1 MRDPGSHSRAAMRIY
16 YVGIG
21 GFWTARKRSPEK
33 NLKKVRRIG
42 RHPET
47 AKPSVCP
54 RRIVVFQ
61 PSVILKQRINAN
73 FPTTANGN
81 TRRDISSLQFRAAH
95 IDFGVE
101 AYFDADDAAP
111 RAPLRIKAGSAFPRC
126 RQQGRFCYQA
136 CEAYQCR

>member
-21 GFWTARKRSPEK
+21 DSGRQGNGALKK

-47 AKPSVCP
+47 AKLSVCA

-61 PSVILKQRINAN
+61 PSVILKRRINGQLSDNSERQHPAGHLV
-73 FPTTANGN
+73 AS
-81 TRRDISSLQFRAAH
+81 ISRSTH
-95 IDFGVE
+95 
-101 AYFDADDAAP
+101 
-111 RAPLRIKAGSAFPRC
+111 
-126 RQQGRFCYQA
+126 
-136 CEAYQCR
+136 

>member
-61 PSVILKQRINAN
+61 LSVILKQRINGQLSDNSERQHPAGHLV
-73 FPTTANGN
+73 AS
-81 TRRDISSLQFRAAH
+81 ISRSTH
-95 IDFGVE
+95 
-101 AYFDADDAAP
+101 
-111 RAPLRIKAGSAFPRC
+111 
-126 RQQGRFCYQA
+126 
-136 CEAYQCR
+136 